1 MLPGTAAA
9 VPDSSNSADIDYIKY
24 NIPSAGAFPIVTS
37 VGMLIP
43 LEGAIS

>member
-1 MLPGTAAA
+1 MLLGTAAA
-9 VPDSSNSADIDYIKY
+9 VPDSSNSADTDYIEY
-24 NIPSAGAFPIVTS
+24 DIPSAGAFPIVAS